1 MSDRSAEIL
10 AWIGR
15 EALQGSVPSG
25 RDELLALLLK
35 AGFPEEDIAAAV
47 GSASGAAAG
56 SEQAPGPRARPL
68 PVAQLS
74 DDATHFLN
82 VLRDLGYLDDSME
95 DEVLD
100 QVMEEFAAARR
111 NVELD
116 DLRRHVAAVLFD
128 RQYELDN
135 EMIRFL
141 EQEWRIAFH

>member
-1 MSDRSAEIL
+1 MPMTDRSREIL

-15 EALQGSVPSG
+15 EALRGNVPSG
-25 RDELLALLLK
+25 RDELVAVLRR
-35 AGFPEEDIAAAV
+35 AGFDLDEIAIALDGAV
-47 GSASGAAAG
+47 SGA
-56 SEQAPGPRARPL
+56 SRGPTEVQPL

-82 VLRDLGYLDDSME
+82 VLRDLGYLDDAME

-100 QVMEEFAAARR
+100 HVMEEFADGLR

-116 DLRRHVAAVLFD
+116 DLRRHVATVLFD
-128 RQYELDN
+128 RQYELDT

>member
-1 MSDRSAEIL
+1 MSDRSREIL

-15 EALQGSVPSG
+15 EALRGNVPAG
-25 RDELLALLLK
+25 RGELLIMLNRAGFAPDEIALALDGAATVPPRHLRDE
-35 AGFPEEDIAAAV
+35 AG
-47 GSASGAAAG
+47 
-56 SEQAPGPRARPL
+56 PL

-82 VLRDLGYLDDSME
+82 VLRDLGYLDDTME

-100 QVMEEFAAARR
+100 QVMEEFAEARR

-116 DLRRHVAAVLFD
+116 DLRRHVATVLFD
-128 RQYELDN
+128 RQYELDT